1 MYRCGDVCM
10 HVLLRLA
17 DCTGGWEE
25 AREDKELSS
34 PVLAGV
40 HSLCHAGTVRSIRM
54 QASV

>member
-1 MYRCGDVCM
+1 MCRCGDVCM
-10 HVLLRLA
+10 HVLLRLP
-17 DCTGGWEE
+17 DCTGGREE

-40 HSLCHAGTVRSIRM
+40 RSLCHAGTVRSIRM